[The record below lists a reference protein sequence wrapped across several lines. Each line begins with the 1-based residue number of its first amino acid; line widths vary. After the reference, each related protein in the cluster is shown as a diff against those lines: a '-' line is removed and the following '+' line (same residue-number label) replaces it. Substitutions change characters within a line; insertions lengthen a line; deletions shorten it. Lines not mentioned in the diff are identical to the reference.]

1 MATRTATA
9 SSTTTSPRL
18 LSLPS
23 TTSSK
28 LLTTPTHTPTSNST
42 QPALSTLWWNL
53 SLPPDLHTP
62 TCPSYLLY
70 AVHHP
75 KELSNLTTPDAL
87 FTRKT
92 WPEVRSLIAANRLDQ
107 FTRVPSELRQY
118 RKWTEGVVNRYGSM
132 MRFILEER
140 LGWKEGGE
148 MRQRDGRFACQCRSF
163 FFSRPIDSYFGRHVK
178 SPMLTKLPNG

>member
-23 TTSSK
+23 KTSSK

-118 RKWTEGVVNRYGSM
+118 RKWTEG
-132 MRFILEER
+132 
-140 LGWKEGGE
+140 GGE
-148 MRQRDGRFACQCRSF
+148 QVWEYDAVHPRGEVRVEGR
-163 FFSRPIDSYFGRHVK
+163 GRNEAEGWEVCM
-178 SPMLTKLPNG
+178 PM